1 MTVTTDSNG
10 LSRNGKWDT
19 LQCSQVP
26 PIPDPTYP
34 PLPSP
39 PLTVSTSRSLIRNNS
54 HLAPSQLR
62 QRPTVRCSDEEG
74 KDIVIKAPAAN
85 LTYATLTPTVQTNRN
100 HSFASE
106 PSATGRRCLL
116 SPTGRKPSRGRH
128 ELKSCS
134 LQTIQTKHHPLE
146 TY

>member
-1 MTVTTDSNG
+1 MTVTTDRNG

-39 PLTVSTSRSLIRNNS
+39 PLTVSTRLW
-54 HLAPSQLR
+54 PS
-62 QRPTVRCSDEEG
+62 
-74 KDIVIKAPAAN
+74 IVIEAPAAN

-106 PSATGRRCLL
+106 PFATGRRCLL